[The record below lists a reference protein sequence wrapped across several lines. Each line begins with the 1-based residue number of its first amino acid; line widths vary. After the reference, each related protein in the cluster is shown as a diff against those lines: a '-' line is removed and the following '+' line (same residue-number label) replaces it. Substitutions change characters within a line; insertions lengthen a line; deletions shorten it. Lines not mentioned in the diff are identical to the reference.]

1 MSRVT
6 SRDGTP
12 ISFNRIGRG
21 PAVILVNGG
30 LADRSE
36 NAPLAAE
43 LAERF
48 TVYNYDRRGRGGSG
62 DTLPYAVDREVEDIA
77 ALLPE
82 AGGTAHLYGPSAGGG
97 LVLKAAAAGLPIDR
111 LAVYDVPYC
120 VTSDA
125 AQRARTF
132 VDRLGSALADGC
144 AGDALELFM
153 WFAGSTQEDITG
165 ARQSPMWP
173 GLLAIEH
180 TIGYDAACMG
190 DYQPPVSV
198 LSKITR
204 PTLAITGDVLDT
216 HMTGLPSDLFERAA
230 EAIIRNV
237 PDAKRHRLPGQTH
250 MVEASALAPVL
261 ARFFKGLNCHP

>member
-6 SRDGTP
+6 SRDGTL
-12 ISFNRIGRG
+12 IAFDRVGRG

-30 LADRSE
+30 LADRAE

-62 DTLPYAVDREVEDIA
+62 DTRPYAVQREVEDIA
-77 ALLPE
+77 ALLAE
-82 AGGTAHLYGPSAGGG
+82 AGGAAHLYGPSAGGG
-97 LVLKAAAAGLPIDR
+97 LVLRAAAAGLPIDR

-120 VTSDA
+120 VSTDA
-125 AQRARTF
+125 AQRAHTF
-132 VDRLGSALADGC
+132 VDRLKPTLADGRP
-144 AGDALELFM
+144 GDALALFM
-153 WFAGSTQEDITG
+153 WFAGSTQDDIAG
-165 ARQSPMWP
+165 ARQSPTWP

-190 DYQPPVSV
+190 DYQPPVSL

-204 PTLAITGDVLDT
+204 PTLAVTGDMLDT

-230 EAIIRNV
+230 EAIIQNV
-237 PDAKRHRLPGQTH
+237 PDAQRRCLPGQTH
-250 MVEASALAPVL
+250 MVDASVLAPVL
-261 ARFFKGLNCHP
+261 ASFFTGLHSHR

>member
-1 MSRVT
+1 MNRVT

-12 ISFNRIGRG
+12 IAFDRIGRG

-30 LADRSE
+30 LADRAE

-48 TVYNYDRRGRGGSG
+48 TVYNYDRRGRGGSD
-62 DTLPYAVDREVEDIA
+62 DTPPYAVQREVEDIA
-77 ALLPE
+77 ALLSE
-82 AGGTAHLYGPSAGGG
+82 AGGAAHLYGPSAGGG
-97 LVLKAAAAGLPIDR
+97 LVLRAAAAGLPIDR

-132 VDRLGSALADGC
+132 VDRLKPTLADGR
-144 AGDALELFM
+144 AGDALALFM
-153 WFAGSTQEDITG
+153 WFAGSTQDDIAD

-190 DYQPPVSV
+190 DYQPPVS
-198 LSKITR
+198 LLAKITQ
-204 PTLAITGDVLDT
+204 PTLAITGDALDT

-230 EAIIRNV
+230 EAIIQNV
-237 PDAKRHRLPGQTH
+237 PDAQWHRLPGQTH

-261 ARFFKGLNCHP
+261 ARFFTDLLSHA

>member
-1 MSRVT
+1 MSPVT

-12 ISFNRIGRG
+12 IAFDRTGRG
-21 PAVILVNGG
+21 QAVILANGG

-62 DTLPYAVDREVEDIA
+62 DTPPYAVQREVEDIA
-77 ALLPE
+77 ALLAE
-82 AGGTAHLYGPSAGGG
+82 AGGAAHLYGPSAGGG
-97 LVLKAAAAGLPIDR
+97 LVLRAAAAGLPIGR
-111 LAVYDVPYC
+111 LAVYYVPYC
-120 VTSDA
+120 VASDA

-132 VDRLGSALADGC
+132 VDHLGPTLAGGR
-144 AGDALELFM
+144 AGDALALFM
-153 WFAGSTQEDITG
+153 WFAGSTQDDIAG

-180 TIGYDAACMG
+180 TIAYDAACMG
-190 DYQPPVSV
+190 DYQPPVSL
-198 LSKITR
+198 LSKITQS
-204 PTLAITGDVLDT
+204 TLASTGDVLDT

-230 EAIIRNV
+230 EAITQNV
-237 PDAKRHRLPGQTH
+237 PDAQRHRLPGQTH
-250 MVEASALAPVL
+250 MVDATALAPVL
-261 ARFFKGLNCHP
+261 ARFFTDLHCHR